1 MQTQY
6 CLDRKA
12 LTWNTISKSS
22 DIFYSGTES
31 LSPLV
36 NDTPTTTYKNAHKYT
51 DIEMWGP
58 GEAVDEMPHW
68 LRALAV
74 QADSVSWILEPIHQE
89 LTALSCPHL
98 CTLAFVHVHT
108 PTLVINYTP
117 LS

>member
-1 MQTQY
+1 
-6 CLDRKA
+6 
-12 LTWNTISKSS
+12 
-22 DIFYSGTES
+22 
-31 LSPLV
+31 
-36 NDTPTTTYKNAHKYT
+36 
-51 DIEMWGP
+51 MWGP

-89 LTALSCPHL
+89 LTPLSCPHL
-98 CTLAFVHVHT
+98 CTLAFVCVRT